1 MFIDHLNDAAG
12 GSAGPT
18 DLARILGIPRE
29 TLYRWMRDGRV
40 NKTSDIAKLIAAWE
54 RHSPEPP
61 RGSAPGTL
69 AMWQIRR
76 DALIAGL
83 CGL

>member
-1 MFIDHLNDAAG
+1 MLIDHLNDAAG

-18 DLARILGIPRE
+18 DLASILGVPRE

-40 NKTSDIAKLIAAWE
+40 ARTSDVAKLIAAWE
-54 RHSPEPP
+54 WHSPEPP
-61 RGSAPGTL
+61 HGSATGTL

>member
-18 DLARILGIPRE
+18 DLARILGVPRP
-29 TLYRWMRDGRV
+29 TFYRWMRDGRV
-40 NKTSDIAKLIAAWE
+40 TKTSDIAKLIAAWE
-54 RHSPEPP
+54 RRSPEPP
-61 RGSAPGTL
+61 HGSAPGTL

>member
-1 MFIDHLNDAAG
+1 MFIDHLNEAAG

-18 DLARILGIPRE
+18 DLTRILDVPRP
-29 TLYRWMRDGRV
+29 TFYRWMRDGRV
-40 NKTSDIAKLIAAWE
+40 TKTSDVAKLIAAWK
-54 RHSPEPP
+54 RHSPEPLP
-61 RGSAPGTL
+61 GSAPATL